1 MSLLT
6 IIQAACSRLAIP
18 VPTAVV
24 SSTNSQ
30 VMQLYALANEEIQEC
45 TFRFPWTKIREFQT
59 FSTLNQLEQ
68 TGALSSDFDEQTDYI
83 IPETMWDRTTVR
95 KVFGPLTPEQWE
107 NERAFPVYT
116 PIAPAFMVQNA
127 TLYLT
132 PAPAAGDTLAF
143 EICVQKGVRS
153 SASAKQVYFQADTDT
168 SIFGDPL
175 TTKGVVWRF
184 KKMKG
189 LDYSDEFQSYENM
202 INVMYARDG
211 ARPRLNL
218 AYGLNRRLLYP
229 ANIPIG
235 SWPSS

>member
-6 IIQAACSRLAIP
+6 IVRQACARLAIP

-30 VMQLYALANEEIQEC
+30 VLQLYALANEEVQEC
-45 TFRFPWTKIREFQT
+45 TTRFSWTKIREFVT

-68 TGALSSDFDEQTDYI
+68 TGALSSDFDDQTDYI
-83 IPETMWDRTTVR
+83 IPESMWDRTTVR

-143 EICVQKGVRS
+143 EIVSQKGVRS
-153 SASAKQVYFQADTDT
+153 SGGDKQVYFQADADT

-175 TTKGVVWRF
+175 ATKGLVWRF

-189 LDYSDEFQSYENM
+189 LDYSEEFQSYETMVNT
-202 INVMYARDG
+202 MYAKDG
-211 ARPRLNL
+211 AKPRLNL
-218 AYGLNRRLLYP
+218 AYGLNRRLLFP

-235 SWPSS
+235 SWPSN